1 MPPVLSMLLAVGPGK
16 YFPDPTPSL
25 RDRAATQTEKAR
37 IPAVA
42 SWLMCHEQEES
53 AIRRPRGSLA
63 IHPDR
68 ARNASPVR
76 RITPNTGD
84 ASSQRIRP
92 NPAAGSI
99 DCSQVPSEGNL
110 VLSRTDMNRFQPVA
124 AVTAGDGPISVNC
137 RSKKHHPPGLLAQRN
152 RQRSRATILGSITFL
167 RGAGSAGRSKR
178 QESYRY

>member
-92 NPAAGSI
+92 NPATVSVG
-99 DCSQVPSEGNL
+99 CLHVPGEGNL
-110 VLSRTDMNRFQPVA
+110 VLSRTETLRARLDNVITVSDGA
-124 AVTAGDGPISVNC
+124 IAVDR
-137 RSKKHHPPGLLAQRN
+137 RSKSHNPPGLTYQRN
-152 RQRSRATILGSITFL
+152 RRPSRATILGSISFL
-167 RGAGSAGRSKR
+167 GGAGSAGRSKR
-178 QESYRY
+178 QESYCY